1 MSGTGLLVSLRGRAL
16 RLALGRFKIEL
27 TPIARRLSVALGNTN
42 SMNEAMI
49 KRYFCILLALAGMSA
64 VQDVDAIVK
73 AAPADKTVIAETI
86 KAEVAQLVAGINA
99 HDPSKA
105 TAYDAPDIISM
116 ECGRPSSVGLEGD
129 KEGFK
134 MGFAREPYWKIN
146 LIDEAVD
153 VASSGDLAVY
163 RGTYNEENRRGDV
176 PMTHKVNFIAEFR
189 HRSDGTWKIAWY
201 IVSEMERSH
210 PK

>member
-1 MSGTGLLVSLRGRAL
+1 
-16 RLALGRFKIEL
+16 
-27 TPIARRLSVALGNTN
+27 
-42 SMNEAMI
+42 
-49 KRYFCILLALAGMSA
+49 
-64 VQDVDAIVK
+64 
-73 AAPADKTVIAETI
+73 
-86 KAEVAQLVAGINA
+86 
-99 HDPSKA
+99 
-105 TAYDAPDIISM
+105 
-116 ECGRPSSVGLEGD
+116 
-129 KEGFK
+129 

-176 PMTHKVNFIAEFR
+176 PLTHRVNFIAEFR
-189 HRSDGTWKIAWY
+189 QGSDGTWKIAWY

>member
-1 MSGTGLLVSLRGRAL
+1 
-16 RLALGRFKIEL
+16 
-27 TPIARRLSVALGNTN
+27 
-42 SMNEAMI
+42 MNEAII
-49 KRYFCILLALAGMSA
+49 KRYFCILLALAAMLA
-64 VQDVDAIVK
+64 VQNVNAIVR
-73 AAPADKTVIAETI
+73 AAPADRTVIAETI
-86 KAEVAQLVAGINA
+86 KADVAQLVAGINA
-99 HDPSKA
+99 HDPAKA
-105 TAYDAPDIISM
+105 TAYDAPDVISM
-116 ECGRPSSVGLEGD
+116 ECGRPSSVGLEAD

-176 PMTHKVNFIAEFR
+176 PLTHRVNFIAEFR
-189 HRSDGTWKIAWY
+189 QGSDGTWKIAWY